1 MRRSVVALVVVLA
14 ACSSS
19 TTASTTTTST
29 TTAPITTT
37 APDPA
42 WAAIDRD
49 LAAMGPH
56 VGLLAARVA
65 PDGTCDPVHAV
76 EPATPRPTASQFKLW
91 VLGALAERVEAG
103 TIAWDDTLTITDAVR
118 SLGNGE
124 GSLQLEPTGTEVTV
138 EEAAASMIA
147 ISDNTATDMLMGLL
161 GPEAVA
167 ARAGRYTDDPT
178 ANEPFLTTR
187 QMLLLHYSAGLGER
201 YLATPVDDRAAF
213 LAAEVD
219 PLPLDAVGSAYSEE
233 PRFIEEIE
241 WFAAPD
247 DLCRTW
253 AGLHELAA
261 RPALAPLDG
270 ILSEQVAGIGL
281 APEAWPTVWYKG
293 GSEAGVLTMGW
304 LAVDAE
310 GGTFVVEAMV
320 SDPGAALAP
329 ESITDLVALAEEA
342 FAALGSG

>member
-1 MRRSVVALVVVLA
+1 VAGVVLA

-19 TTASTTTTST
+19 TTAPTTTTTTTTT
-29 TTAPITTT
+29 TTAPATTPT

-49 LAAMGPH
+49 LEAMGPL
-56 VGLLAARVA
+56 VGLLAARIA

-76 EPATPRPTASQFKLW
+76 APTTPRPTASQFKLW
-91 VLGALAERVEAG
+91 VLGAVAEQVEAG
-103 TIAWDDTLTITDAVR
+103 AIAWDDPLTVTDDVR

-124 GSLQLEPTGTEVTV
+124 GSHQLLPTGTEVTV
-138 EEAAASMIA
+138 EETAASMIS
-147 ISDNTATDMLMGLL
+147 ISDNTATDMLLGLL
-161 GPEAVA
+161 GPDAVA
-167 ARAGRYTDDPT
+167 ERAGRYTEDPA

-187 QMLLLHYSAGLGER
+187 QMLLLHYAEGLGER
-201 YLATPVDDRAAF
+201 YLATPQDERAAF
-213 LAAEVD
+213 LADEVD

-233 PRFIEEIE
+233 PRFVDEIE

-261 RPALAPLDG
+261 RPALAPLDA
-270 ILSEQVAGIGL
+270 ILSAQVAGIGL
-281 APEAWPTVWYKG
+281 APGTWPTVWYKG
-293 GSEAGVLTMGW
+293 GSEPGVLTMGW

-310 GGTFVVEAMV
+310 GEAFVVEAMV

-329 ESITDLVALAEEA
+329 ASITDLVALAEEA
-342 FAALGSG
+342 FAVLGSR